1 VYNDHGAG
9 NTMPRLT
16 ATVHGRV
23 QGVGFRAST
32 QTQAQRLGVRGWVAN
47 QWDGSVRVVA
57 EGPEDALRQL
67 ATWLHHGPP
76 AAHVDQVD
84 IQWSDGDGELRGFQV
99 RH

>member
-1 VYNDHGAG
+1 
-9 NTMPRLT
+9 MQRFT
-16 ATVHGRV
+16 ATVYGRV

-57 EGPEDALRQL
+57 EGPDEALRQFL
-67 ATWLHHGPP
+67 AWLEHGPP
-76 AAHVDQVD
+76 AAEVEKLDV
-84 IQWSDGDGELRGFQV
+84 QWSQSDGDLRGFQV